1 MAIEDEY
8 SLKVLRLLPSYQE
21 ILLKDKSLKKY
32 ISLDVNQ
39 QSLSI
44 EETRLSYEIDEKILP
59 FDSLKLKES
68 ERYSLVVNSIY
79 SGTNLTFMN
88 EMKPYSPLS
97 ISKRKKPQT
106 PDDPRFEILTSFSQ
120 WQTRNDQSSAMA
132 KGLAA
137 TSSWNGYSSKYFIQ
151 LISPLSA
158 SKAAEKKNTTVSEE
172 DDSKIESLDLA
183 VEGIQNFDFLA
194 NYQNSSI
201 KRLVLN
207 VNNITS
213 LEGIENY
220 YSPNGCG
227 LKYSL
232 EYLSMS
238 DNKLTSILSSSFQLH
253 ALCYLNLDS
262 NRLEDLNLRHL
273 TSLHILSVNCNSL
286 KSFPLLSSIYLTKL
300 ELYRNQIT
308 SFPTDEDYFTHIP
321 SLLYLNLGRNLIA
334 EIPAHFSEHCQ
345 LLNTLILSQNK
356 LENFPKHL
364 RFPFLHSL
372 WLNRNAIPSFP
383 KKSEKN
389 YFLPQLQ
396 KFFLQDNQLQSLFF
410 EELDENSC
418 SFFDEIPLL
427 MEVDLSFNHFQS
439 LEGLAPLTNCRFLQ
453 TLRLNDNPFQN
464 ILSLTPL
471 PPTSGRQATVME
483 VLQRWLKTHFQF
495 LKLFN
500 GESFAKESIANDP
513 FSTFHRVVCKNKA
526 KRQEFEQ
533 LLQLL
538 QLFRSEYDD
547 LIFRNRKKSI
557 KKQSPIEEYQTQL
570 MNEKSMAVL
579 AFVQRKKLLSFL
591 SKNGNG
597 SEEPNAQ
604 DFMLYYSQSISV
616 PKPPSRQMK
625 SAALQSKELH
635 EKQASLLTSMGLQPE
650 FSSSASMMRLLD
662 ESIQELKKEE
672 EQHEKES
679 QKQLLQ
685 SEQQQHRE
693 KQLSSSIIKLQACFR
708 GYRLRK
714 KIQSYL
720 KTIHYVD
727 EELDAILNPQKRK
740 KGEHDFEEDDDLF
753 NLEELLSLEEQF
765 ELSAIPSKKPSASA
779 GSSILAKQPS
789 TSLMDNSMPS
799 MAYGDHIRKRN
810 NITVGEITNQNGFV
824 LDFPT
829 ATSAA
834 HQNIPRP
841 PAISSTLPL
850 DSSTYRPISTPMSV
864 NSAASS
870 AYTIPGSEKDDLSS
884 YPFKSPRELKEARD
898 LSDDWGIA
906 DPKILANLMKR
917 SNKVKNLIHAKE
929 NREKDKDPQVRYQK
943 FLKQDHKNQQQHQ
956 VSGNTF
962 TQTVRGQPRG
972 YTKGKNGKMIRNQ
985 LVIPA
990 WMAGGENAEKEDT
1003 DN

>member
-1 MAIEDEY
+1 MAMEDEY
-8 SLKVLRLLPSYQE
+8 SLKVVRYLPVYQE
-21 ILLKDKSLKKY
+21 ILLKEKSLKKY
-32 ISLDVNQ
+32 ISLDANQ
-39 QSLSI
+39 QPLSI
-44 EETRLSYEIDEKILP
+44 KETLLSYEIDEKILP
-59 FDSLKLKES
+59 FESLKLKES
-68 ERYSLVVNSIY
+68 ERHSLVVNSIY
-79 SGTNLTFMN
+79 SGSNLTFMN
-88 EMKPYSPLS
+88 EMKPYPPLS
-97 ISKRKKPQT
+97 VSKRKKPQS
-106 PDDPRFEILTSFSQ
+106 PDDPRFEILTSFSH
-120 WQTRNDQSSAMA
+120 WQTRNDQSSATM

-137 TSSWNGYSSKYFIQ
+137 TSSLNGYSSKYFIQ

-158 SKAAEKKNTTVSEE
+158 KVAETKNTSVSEE

-194 NYQNSSI
+194 NYQSSSI

-220 YSPNGCG
+220 YSPTGGG

-238 DNKLTSILSSSFQLH
+238 DNKLTSILGSSFQLH

-308 SFPTDEDYFTHIP
+308 SFPTDEDYFTQIP

-356 LENFPKHL
+356 LENFPKNL

-372 WLNRNAIPSFP
+372 WLNRNAIPTFP

-439 LEGLAPLTNCRFLQ
+439 LEGLAPLTNCQFLQ

-471 PPTSGRQATVME
+471 PVTSGRQPTVME
-483 VLQRWLKTHFQF
+483 VLQRWLKNQFQF

-500 GESFAKESIANDP
+500 GESFVKESIVNDP
-513 FSTFHRVVCKNKA
+513 FSTFHRAVYKNKA

-538 QLFRSEYDD
+538 LLFRSEYDD

-557 KKQSPIEEYQTQL
+557 KKQTPIEEYQTQL
-570 MNEKSMAVL
+570 VNEKSTAVL

-591 SKNGNG
+591 SKNGNR

-604 DFMLYYSQSISV
+604 DFMLYYSQSVSV
-616 PKPPSRQMK
+616 PKPPSRQTT

-662 ESIQELKKEE
+662 ESIQEVKKEE
-672 EQHEKES
+672 EQHEKEN
-679 QKQLLQ
+679 QKHLEQ
-685 SEQQQHRE
+685 SYQQQRRE

-720 KTIHYVD
+720 KTIHYED
-727 EELDAILNPQKRK
+727 EELDAILNPRK
-740 KGEHDFEEDDDLF
+740 KGEHDLEEDDDVF

-765 ELSAIPSKKPSASA
+765 ELSAIPSKKPSATM
-779 GSSILAKQPS
+779 GSSLLAKQRS
-789 TSLMDNSMPS
+789 TSSMDNSINAMPS

-829 ATSAA
+829 ATSAS

-841 PAISSTLPL
+841 PAISSSFPA
-850 DSSTYRPISTPMSV
+850 DSSVSRPISTPMSV
-864 NSAASS
+864 KSAASS
-870 AYTIPGSEKDDLSS
+870 AYTIPGSERDDLSS
-884 YPFKSPRELKEARD
+884 YPFKSPREMKEARD
-898 LSDDWGIA
+898 LSDDWGIV

-943 FLKQDHKNQQQHQ
+943 FLKQEHKNQQQHQ

-990 WMAGGENAEKEDT
+990 WMAAGENAEKEDT
-1003 DN
+1003 EN